1 MKKKQEFEIG
11 REYGWLTVLQEAE
24 KDKYSHRQFLVKCR
38 CGKQYKVLSGFL
50 NKKEPKCWE
59 CSHAHDMANRRLI
72 RENEDING
80 WHVYSLVEHYANLY
94 IYECRCLRCNTISY
108 KSLPEIFSSKTNV
121 CAHCKP
127 EYHFQ
132 ITEQSAE
139 GILPS
144 GVRFKIDASLVETAS
159 QYHWRQDNR
168 GYIVSMDNDNKL
180 FLHHLAIGR
189 PDDSKLC
196 VDHISRDKTD
206 CRRENLRVVT
216 LQQNAMN
223 RSMGRNNTSGY
234 VGVSFNK
241 RTGRSFAKISL
252 NDKTIFLGS
261 SYDPVLCAQRYNY
274 AAQVL
279 FRQYAGHRNEVPELC
294 DEEKRIIDQRLK
306 KHLPAAMVAT
316 TEVKA

>member
-1 MKKKQEFEIG
+1 MNKKQEFEIG

-80 WHVYSLVEHYANLY
+80 WHVYSLVEHYDNLY

-144 GVRFKIDASLVETAS
+144 GRWKS
-159 QYHWRQDNR
+159 
-168 GYIVSMDNDNKL
+168 
-180 FLHHLAIGR
+180 
-189 PDDSKLC
+189 
-196 VDHISRDKTD
+196 
-206 CRRENLRVVT
+206 VV
-216 LQQNAMN
+216 
-223 RSMGRNNTSGY
+223 
-234 VGVSFNK
+234 
-241 RTGRSFAKISL
+241 
-252 NDKTIFLGS
+252 
-261 SYDPVLCAQRYNY
+261 
-274 AAQVL
+274 
-279 FRQYAGHRNEVPELC
+279 
-294 DEEKRIIDQRLK
+294 
-306 KHLPAAMVAT
+306 
-316 TEVKA
+316 